1 MAQQLVDYC
10 RVGYLQIDCGRIG
23 CTGPA
28 KPAALGITIN
38 TAGMQPYLVDV
49 EIAVNG
55 RTLYCSPS
63 I

>member
-28 KPAALGITIN
+28 KPAALGITMN
-38 TAGMQPYLVDV
+38 TAGMQP
-49 EIAVNG
+49 
-55 RTLYCSPS
+55 
-63 I
+63 